1 MTSLRKLTLAA
12 AVALA
17 AGGTFATGARAD
29 EVGGRIDNQRDRIEQ
44 GVDNGSLTR
53 GEARKLRRQDAQIAR
68 ERHRMAKN
76 GLSSHERQVLNRDLN
91 RESNRIYDQRH
102 DDQTR

>member
-1 MTSLRKLTLAA
+1 VIRTKSLVLAA
-12 AVALA
+12 ALALA
-17 AGGTFATGARAD
+17 AGGSFASARAD

-68 ERHRMAKN
+68 ERHRMARN
-76 GLSSHERQVLNRDLN
+76 GLTQHERRVLNRDLN
-91 RESNRIYDQRH
+91 RESGRIHDERT
-102 DDQTR
+102 DDQSR